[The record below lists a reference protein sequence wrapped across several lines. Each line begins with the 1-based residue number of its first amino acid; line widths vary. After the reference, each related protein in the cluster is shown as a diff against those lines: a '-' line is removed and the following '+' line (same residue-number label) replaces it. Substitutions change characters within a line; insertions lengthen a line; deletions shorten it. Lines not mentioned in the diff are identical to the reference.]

1 MPQSNHV
8 RYATPDDL
16 EILVPLFDA
25 YRVFYEQPSDH
36 NIARN
41 FLRER
46 LQLRESVILV
56 AFAESGEA
64 VGFVQLYPSFSSV
77 SAKRIWILN
86 DLYVA
91 PKGRGSGTSRALMD
105 AAKAH
110 ARFTGTPRI
119 TLSTAI
125 TNKRAQRLYESL
137 GYVRDDAYYTY
148 DLKVD

>member
-1 MPQSNHV
+1 VTEAHHV

-25 YRVFYEQPSDH
+25 YRVFYEQPSDFR
-36 NIARN
+36 IARN
-41 FLRER
+41 FLQER
-46 LQLRESVILV
+46 LQLRESVIL
-56 AFAESGEA
+56 AAITCSGEA

-77 SAKRIWILN
+77 AARRIWILN

-91 PKGRGSGTSRALMD
+91 TKARGSGASRALMN

-110 ARFTGTPRI
+110 ARFTGAARI

-137 GYVRDDAYYTY
+137 GYVRDEQYFTY
-148 DLKVD
+148 DLTVT